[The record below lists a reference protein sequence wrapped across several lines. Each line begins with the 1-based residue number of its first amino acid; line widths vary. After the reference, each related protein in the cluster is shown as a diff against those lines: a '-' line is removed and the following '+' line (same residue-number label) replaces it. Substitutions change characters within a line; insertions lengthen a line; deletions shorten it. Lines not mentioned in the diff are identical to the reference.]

1 MNKYEKGHLYETKAK
16 EYLEERGLKY
26 LERNYKGKKGEIDL
40 IFLEDTTLV
49 FVEVKYRSS
58 PVYGVSAE
66 AVDKRKAKRI
76 YLTAM
81 EYLNRKKYYDVD
93 VRFDLVSFD
102 RGRLKWTRN
111 IIWGDCFEF

>member
-16 EYLEERGLKY
+16 IFLEEKGLEY
-26 LERNYKGKKGEIDL
+26 LERNFTGHRGEIDL
-40 IFLEDTTLV
+40 IFLEGDTLV

-58 PVYGVSAE
+58 SIYGSGIE
-66 AVDKRKAKRI
+66 AVDHRKAKRI

-81 EYLNRKKYYDVD
+81 EYISRKHLFDLD
-93 VRFDLVSFD
+93 VRFDLISFD
-102 RGRLKWTRN
+102 KGRLKWTRN